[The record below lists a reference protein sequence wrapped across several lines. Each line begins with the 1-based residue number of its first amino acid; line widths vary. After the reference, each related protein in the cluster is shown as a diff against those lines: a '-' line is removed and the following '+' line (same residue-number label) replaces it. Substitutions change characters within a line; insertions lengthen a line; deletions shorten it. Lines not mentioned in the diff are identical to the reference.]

1 MVSSTA
7 TLHADA
13 DCEQWLQSATCS
25 WSDEDRGQLQRACA
39 FLQQGYGAQLRRSG
53 ESYRQHA
60 LEVTRLLCDLHLDP
74 HTLTAAL
81 LHDCPQ
87 ADPAAATEI
96 ASRFGDEVARLVGGL
111 EKMGHVEALGGDPRS
126 EGLRKLFLSIEED
139 IRAVL
144 IKLAER
150 THDMRVLKHLPD
162 EEERRRTAQE
172 SLDLYAPLANRLGIG
187 QIKWELEDLSFRY
200 IEPDTYQHIA
210 RLLDE
215 RRIDRE
221 QFIGEVTEQLQGAL
235 AEAGMQPDV
244 YGRPKHIFSIWN
256 KMIRKGLDFEEIYD
270 VRAVRVLLDTLPQC
284 YQALGIVHSLWPPI
298 PGEFDDYI
306 AKPKNN
312 LYQSL
317 HTAVYGPSGKVVEIQ
332 IRTREMH
339 HHAELGV
346 AAHWRYKEGGPGD
359 RNFEQRIQALRQ
371 ALDLG
376 EHAEPDE
383 FLERLKDVLH
393 YDTIHVFT
401 PKGTVIDLP
410 RGSTALDFAYHI
422 HSDIGNRCRGAK
434 VNGRITPLSHPLENG
449 QQVEVLTAKNG
460 RPSRDWLNPALG
472 YLHTARARSKAR
484 QWFKQENFSTNVE
497 AGGIILHRELKRLAV
512 TEISPQTI
520 AKRFN
525 FQQVDDFYAA
535 LGRGDLLV
543 DQMVRSIHGLI
554 RPPDRPSHRRASQPR
569 DHAPPT
575 HVKVH
580 GLGNLLT
587 RIAKCC
593 DPQPGEPI
601 IAVSTATQGVTIHRQ
616 DCSTLASRPQE
627 RLLEAEWSIDGRDNW
642 RVIIEVQAHD
652 RHALLRDITGLV
664 SDQGLDIIKVNTHSD
679 KEKQQAT
686 IYFTIEAHSL
696 DQISSLL
703 ARLEDLPGIISAT
716 RRHGSA

>member
-1 MVSSTA
+1 MVSSSNAPST
-7 TLHADA
+7 DA
-13 DCEQWLQSATCS
+13 DCSQWLESATCT
-25 WSDEDRGQLQRACA
+25 WSDEDRSQLQQACE
-39 FLQQGYGAQLRRSG
+39 FLQQGYGTRLRASG
-53 ESYRQHA
+53 DSYRQHA

-74 HTLTAAL
+74 NTLTAAL

-87 ADPAAATEI
+87 ADPQAAAGI
-96 ASRFGDEVARLVGGL
+96 AQRFGDEVARLVGGL
-111 EKMGHVEALGGDPRS
+111 EKMGKVEALGGDPRS

-144 IKLAER
+144 IKLAAR

-162 EEERRRTAQE
+162 PEERRRTAQE

-221 QFIGEVTEQLQGAL
+221 QFINNVTGQLQDAL
-235 AEAGMQPDV
+235 LAAGMQPDV

-256 KMIRKGLDFEEIYD
+256 KMIRKGLDFEQIYD

-284 YQALGIVHSLWPPI
+284 YEALGIVHSQWPPI

-317 HTAVYGPSGKVVEIQ
+317 HTAVYGPDGKVVEIQ

-359 RNFEQRIQALRQ
+359 RVFEQRIQALRQ

-383 FLERLKDVLH
+383 FLARLKDVLH

-422 HSDIGNRCRGAK
+422 HSDVGNRCRGAK
-434 VNGRITPLSHPLENG
+434 VNGRIIPLDQPLENG

-497 AGGIILHRELKRLAV
+497 AGSNILHRELKRLAV
-512 TEISPQTI
+512 TTISAETI
-520 AKRFN
+520 AERFN
-525 FQQVDDFYAA
+525 FQQADDFFAA

-543 DQMVRSIHGLI
+543 DQVVRSIHGLLHPPSKK
-554 RPPDRPSHRRASQPR
+554 RPTRGKGSEKP
-569 DHAPPT
+569 PPT

-593 DPQPGEPI
+593 NPQPGEPI
-601 IAVSTATQGVTIHRQ
+601 IAVSTATHGVTIHRQ
-616 DCSTLASRPQE
+616 NCPTLATRSKE

-642 RVIIEVQAHD
+642 RVTIEVQAHD
-652 RHALLRDITGLV
+652 RQGLLRDITNLI
-664 SDQGLDIIKVNTHSD
+664 SNLGLDILMVNTHSD
-679 KEKQQAT
+679 EQHQQAR
-686 IYFTIEAHSL
+686 IHFTIEAHSL
-696 DQISSLL
+696 DQVSLLL
-703 ARLEDLPGIISAT
+703 ARLEHLPGIISAA
-716 RRHGSA
+716 RQHDGN

>member
-1 MVSSTA
+1 MVTSTS
-7 TLHADA
+7 TPDA
-13 DCEQWLQSATCS
+13 DSNGDQWLESATCS
-25 WSDEDRGQLQRACA
+25 WSDEDREQLRQACE
-39 FLQQGYGAQLRRSG
+39 FLQHGYGARLRRSG

-60 LEVTRLLCDLHLDP
+60 IEVTRLLCSLRLDP
-74 HTLTAAL
+74 NTLIAAL

-87 ADPAAATEI
+87 VDPQAAAGITE
-96 ASRFGDEVARLVGGL
+96 RFGDEVARLVGGL
-111 EKMGHVEALGGDPRS
+111 EKMGKVEALGGDPRS

-162 EEERRRTAQE
+162 AEERRRTAQE

-221 QFIGEVTEQLQGAL
+221 QFIAEVTGQLQHAL
-235 AEAGMQPDV
+235 LTAGMKPDV

-256 KMIRKGLDFEEIYD
+256 KMIRKGLDFQQIYD

-284 YQALGIVHSLWPPI
+284 YEALGIVHSLWPPI

-317 HTAVYGPSGKVVEIQ
+317 HTAVYGPAGKVVEIQ

-401 PKGTVIDLP
+401 PKGTIIDLP
-410 RGSTALDFAYHI
+410 RGATALDFAYHI
-422 HSDIGNRCRGAK
+422 HSDVGNRCRGAK
-434 VNGRITPLSHPLENG
+434 VNGRIIPLGQPLENG

-497 AGGIILHRELKRLAV
+497 AGSNILHRELKRLAV
-512 TEISPQTI
+512 TDISAETI
-520 AKRFN
+520 AERFN
-525 FQQVDDFYAA
+525 FQQADDFFAA

-543 DQMVRSIHGLI
+543 DQVVRSIHGLLNPPSQK
-554 RPPDRPSHRRASQPR
+554 RPARGKGSEQVT
-569 DHAPPT
+569 PT
-575 HVKVH
+575 HVKVQ

-593 DPQPGEPI
+593 NPQPGEPI
-601 IAVSTATQGVTIHRQ
+601 VAVSTATQGVTIHRQ
-616 DCSTLASRPQE
+616 DCPTLATRPQE

-642 RVIIEVQAHD
+642 RITIEIHAHD
-652 RHALLRDITGLV
+652 RHGLLRDITNLV
-664 SDQGLDIIKVNTHSD
+664 SNLGLDILVVNTHSD
-679 KEKQQAT
+679 KAQQQAE
-686 IYFTIEAHSL
+686 IRFTIEANNL
-696 DQISSLL
+696 DQVSSLL
-703 ARLEDLPGIISAT
+703 ARLEELPGIISAT
-716 RRHGSA
+716 RQHDGG

>member
-1 MVSSTA
+1 M
-7 TLHADA
+7 
-13 DCEQWLQSATCS
+13 
-25 WSDEDRGQLQRACA
+25 
-39 FLQQGYGAQLRRSG
+39 
-53 ESYRQHA
+53 
-60 LEVTRLLCDLHLDP
+60 
-74 HTLTAAL
+74 
-81 LHDCPQ
+81 
-87 ADPAAATEI
+87 
-96 ASRFGDEVARLVGGL
+96 
-111 EKMGHVEALGGDPRS
+111 
-126 EGLRKLFLSIEED
+126 
-139 IRAVL
+139 L

-162 EEERRRTAQE
+162 PEERRRTAQE

-221 QFIGEVTEQLQGAL
+221 QFIAEVTEQLQTSL
-235 AEAGMQPDV
+235 ADAGMQADI
-244 YGRPKHIFSIWN
+244 YGRPKHIYSIWN
-256 KMIRKGLDFEEIYD
+256 KMIRKGLDFEQIYD
-270 VRAVRVLLDTLPQC
+270 VRAVRVLVDTLPQC
-284 YQALGIVHSLWPPI
+284 YAALGVVHSLWPPI

-317 HTAVYGPSGKVVEIQ
+317 HTAVYGPSCKVVEIQ

-383 FLERLKDVLH
+383 FLDRLKDVLH

-434 VNGRITPLSHPLENG
+434 VNGRITPLSQPLENG

-460 RPSRDWLNPALG
+460 HPSRDWLSPALG

-497 AGGIILHRELKRLAV
+497 EGANILQHELKRLAV
-512 TEISPQTI
+512 TDIGPELISQ
-520 AKRFN
+520 RFN
-525 FQQVDDFYAA
+525 FSQVDDFYAA
-535 LGRGDLLV
+535 LGRGDLTV
-543 DQMVRSIHGLI
+543 DQVVRSIQGLV
-554 RPPDRPSHRRASQPR
+554 RPAQQRRTSPVRSRSQDPPS
-569 DHAPPT
+569 
-575 HVKVH
+575 HVKVQ
-580 GLGNLLT
+580 GLGNLVT

-593 DPQPGEPI
+593 NPAPGDPI
-601 IAVSTATQGVTIHRQ
+601 IAVSTVSQGVSIHRQ
-616 DCSTLASRPQE
+616 DCPTLAGRPQE
-627 RLLEAEWSIDGRDNW
+627 RLLEADWSSDGRDNW
-642 RVIIEVQAHD
+642 RVSVHIIAKD
-652 RHALLRDITGLV
+652 RQGLLRDITGLV
-664 SDQGLDIIKVNTHSD
+664 TAQGLDILVVNTNSNKHS
-679 KEKQQAT
+679 QQAD
-686 IYFTIEAHSL
+686 IRLTIELHTL
-696 DQISSLL
+696 DEVSRLL
-703 ARLEDLPGIISAT
+703 ARLEDLPGVISASRLT
-716 RRHGSA
+716 NGG